1 MVMSRRVVT
10 LYLQDEEYE
19 FLRAYAYEQRKSM
32 SAVLK
37 ECLDGLRGR
46 KEMYAGDLPQ
56 FCHDAKSVYASYGEK
71 GMDGL
76 NRLDQEQTLIQE
88 LGKATASFL
97 RSGILSSMTGYAVTE
112 PRSLRLSDE
121 IIANREEL
129 RES

>member
-1 MVMSRRVVT
+1 MGKRVVT

-37 ECLDGLRGR
+37 ECLEGLRGR
-46 KEMYAGDLPQ
+46 KEMRAGELPEL
-56 FCHDAKSVYASYGEK
+56 CHEANASYASHRGD

-76 NRLDQEQTLIQE
+76 LRPDQEQALVHE
-88 LGKATASFL
+88 LGKATESFL
-97 RSGILSSMTGYAVTE
+97 RAGILSSLTGYVITE
-112 PRSLRLSDE
+112 PGSLRLSDE